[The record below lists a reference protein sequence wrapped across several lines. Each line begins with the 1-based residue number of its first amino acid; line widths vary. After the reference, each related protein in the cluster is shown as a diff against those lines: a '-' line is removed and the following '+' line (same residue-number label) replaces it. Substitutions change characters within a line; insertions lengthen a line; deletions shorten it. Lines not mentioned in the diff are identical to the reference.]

1 VKRSHHTLA
10 AVAGACA
17 LVHAPVGAQPPSDAA
32 VAGARPLAAAV
43 AGARADAGAPAVG
56 AVVVGCVA
64 PAQVAVDGIARVG
77 GTERLREDARFNIG
91 SNAKSMLASLA
102 ATYVQDGTL
111 RWTTT
116 VGEVLGGDVPGIHEA
131 LGRATLAQLLSH
143 RSGLPGFDTGA
154 ELRGVRVDGDTPS
167 AQRLAFARQ
176 VLRGAPAYPA
186 GSKAVYSNAGY
197 VVAGVMLERIGGQPF
212 EQLMVE
218 RLFRPLGMQPRF
230 GSAVPPDAG
239 QPWGH
244 YVADGALTAYDDP
257 DPAIPPFLQPA
268 GDVSLTLADYGRYLR
283 EHLCG
288 LRGKPTRLLSPAT
301 IRALHAP
308 QGPDSAGMGWGH
320 LDLGGTSSSVHVGGT
335 GAFSAFVAVQ
345 AGLDRAAATV
355 TNSGDAKARA
365 AALALLQQLTGR
377 AAR

>member
-1 VKRSHHTLA
+1 VKRSPHTLVTITVA
-10 AVAGACA
+10 AACA
-17 LVHAPVGAQPPSDAA
+17 LGHAPAGAQPRPASA
-32 VAGARPLAAAV
+32 VTGTQPLAAAV

-212 EQLMVE
+212 EQLMASGCSAPSACS
-218 RLFRPLGMQPRF
+218 RASARPCR
-230 GSAVPPDAG
+230 
-239 QPWGH
+239 
-244 YVADGALTAYDDP
+244 
-257 DPAIPPFLQPA
+257 
-268 GDVSLTLADYGRYLR
+268 
-283 EHLCG
+283 
-288 LRGKPTRLLSPAT
+288 PTRGS
-301 IRALHAP
+301 R
-308 QGPDSAGMGWGH
+308 
-320 LDLGGTSSSVHVGGT
+320 GGTT
-335 GAFSAFVAVQ
+335 
-345 AGLDRAAATV
+345 
-355 TNSGDAKARA
+355 
-365 AALALLQQLTGR
+365 
-377 AAR
+377 